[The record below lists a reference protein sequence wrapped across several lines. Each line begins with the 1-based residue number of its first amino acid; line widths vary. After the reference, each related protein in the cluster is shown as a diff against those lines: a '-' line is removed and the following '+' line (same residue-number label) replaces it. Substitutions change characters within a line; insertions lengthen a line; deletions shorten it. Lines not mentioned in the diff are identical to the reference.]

1 MSEAELET
9 ARLLARFKLMVRRSL
24 DRSINLA
31 AMQADPVQ
39 AAAVLDE
46 IEELADDEELLT
58 MVVRLRERL
67 LASAPEAPGEPL
79 PEAEVPSAVARP
91 ALRDYRFGAR
101 GS

>member
-24 DRSINLA
+24 DRSVNLA

-46 IEELADDEELLT
+46 VEELADDEELLT

-67 LASAPEAPGEPL
+67 LASAPEALREPL
-79 PEAEVPSAVARP
+79 PEAEVPATVARP
-91 ALRDYRFGAR
+91 SVRDYRFGAR

>member
-24 DRSINLA
+24 DRSVNLA

-58 MVVRLRERL
+58 RVVRLRERL
-67 LASAPEAPGEPL
+67 LASAPEALREPL
-79 PEAEVPSAVARP
+79 PEAEVPATVARP
-91 ALRDYRFGAR
+91 SVRDYRFGAR

>member
-24 DRSINLA
+24 DRSVNLA

-46 IEELADDEELLT
+46 IEDLADDEELLT

-67 LASAPEAPGEPL
+67 LASAPEALREPL
-79 PEAEVPSAVARP
+79 PEAEVPATVARP
-91 ALRDYRFGAR
+91 SVRDYRFGAR

>member
-24 DRSINLA
+24 DRSVNLA
-31 AMQADPVQ
+31 AMQANPVQ

-67 LASAPEAPGEPL
+67 LASAPEALREAF
-79 PEAEVPSAVARP
+79 PEAEVPAAVARP
-91 ALRDYRFGAR
+91 SVRDYRFGAR

>member
-24 DRSINLA
+24 DRSVNLA

-39 AAAVLDE
+39 AAVLDE
-46 IEELADDEELLT
+46 IEEPADDEELLT

-67 LASAPEAPGEPL
+67 LASAPEAPGEPP

>member
-24 DRSINLA
+24 DRSVNLA
-31 AMQADPVQ
+31 AMQADPAQ

-67 LASAPEAPGEPL
+67 LAPAAEAPVEPL
-79 PEAEVPSAVARP
+79 PETEVPAAVTRP
-91 ALRDYRFGAR
+91 VVRDYRFGAR
-101 GS
+101 GG